1 MTIGLGSRPSQVPIR
16 SRPIR
21 QLRFSSRTSPESPTS
36 CYSIS
41 RHSSHRKQMDLAIDS
56 IVRGLETSHVSA
68 SLAMGIRLI
77 FRVTSLTPNTERFEI
92 VHIFS
97 SVGLGSCYLL

>member
-56 IVRGLETSHVSA
+56 IVYNFGCIEGEEGVTLRGRRGAALKGRRGLH
-68 SLAMGIRLI
+68 
-77 FRVTSLTPNTERFEI
+77 
-92 VHIFS
+92 
-97 SVGLGSCYLL
+97 